1 VYLISSLST
10 AYKFCYSISTQRW
23 GVKVF
28 LNHTGYENLHK
39 ISNDNGV
46 RQVNFAISKILDIKN
61 TMFSYHK
68 IHKINSDFS

>member
-10 AYKFCYSISTQRW
+10 AYKFCYCISTQRW

-28 LNHTGYENLHK
+28 LNHTAYESLHR

-46 RQVNFAISKILDIKN
+46 REVNFAISKNLDIKN

-68 IHKINSDFS
+68 IRKIYSDFS